1 LYCTVLFFAPDGSLL
16 GKHLKVMPTAMER
29 IVWGAGDGWAL
40 TVLPTAIGRVGAVIC
55 WENYMPMLRTS
66 MYAQEIELYC
76 APTVDD
82 RDAWHAAMRHIA
94 WEGRVFVLSACQ

>member
-1 LYCTVLFFAPDGSLL
+1 
-16 GKHLKVMPTAMER
+16 
-29 IVWGAGDGWAL
+29 
-40 TVLPTAIGRVGAVIC
+40 
-55 WENYMPMLRTS
+55 MPMLRTS